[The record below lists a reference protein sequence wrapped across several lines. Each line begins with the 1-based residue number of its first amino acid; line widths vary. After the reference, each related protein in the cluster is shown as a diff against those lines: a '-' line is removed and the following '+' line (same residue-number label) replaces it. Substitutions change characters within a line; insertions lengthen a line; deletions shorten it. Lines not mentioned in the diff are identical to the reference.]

1 MNIIILNINYE
12 ILKNVSFVDYHILLD
27 LLEDN
32 EEPSCDF
39 GIFVSSKGDSD
50 FQSENLIQFGDLV
63 LSLNDEDL
71 LESTAAQL
79 KVLINNLDG
88 KRNHQLT
95 LGRKDS

>member
-1 MNIIILNINYE
+1 MILNINYE

-27 LLEDN
+27 LLEDD

-39 GIFVSSKGDSD
+39 GIFVSSTGDSD

-88 KRNHQLT
+88 KRTHQIT
-95 LGRKDS
+95 LGRKDT